1 MVLSLLFGCMGIV
14 DAIRGSI
21 NGFLNGKKDNS
32 SLGFVPIFNTGTT
45 NLARANL
52 KYFLGTSFH
61 SYYTTLTIGEKNSII
76 SRSIDMLQESIQ
88 YVDMVDEKNE
98 VVENSVAKQMLA
110 DANAIFGGDDF
121 ITYIYNSIIH
131 EVCC

>member
-1 MVLSLLFGCMGIV
+1 MGIV